1 MNKTTTRAIAQN
13 PLIMKATFFI
23 GTLAVVVG
31 CMALLAGRSPSI
43 AEGAE
48 AVNREQRMEQLRQE
62 QITLEKQLLT
72 VQEDYDVKL
81 ASKIEAERVLQAKME
96 ELTTAQEQGKQ
107 LRTAVNE
114 KEAEIIKLRDRITD
128 AGF

>member
-1 MNKTTTRAIAQN
+1 MNNETARAIARN
-13 PLIMKATFFI
+13 PLILKATFFI

-31 CMALLAGRSPSI
+31 CMALLAGRTPSI

-48 AVNREQRMEQLRQE
+48 TVNREQRMEQLRQE
-62 QITLEKQLLT
+62 QIALEKQLLT
-72 VQEDYDVKL
+72 VQSDYGLKL

-96 ELTTAQEQGKQ
+96 ELTTVQEQGKQ

-114 KEAEIIKLRDRITD
+114 KEAEIIKLRDRVTD